1 VAGWPHWVYQ
11 PGTKM
16 RKLRLKLLNPHRCI
30 SKRVVWPMSLLGVR
44 RWAWAALL
52 LSALSHPLIAQTPGV
67 QAQKSEPTQKS
78 ETTAQPDTDALGR
91 STPRGTLMGFMRAV
105 DKNDASAV
113 RYLQVTAGESPNALA
128 SARDL
133 SNLINRYLKEPLA
146 KVSDSPDGTLNEGL
160 PTNRER
166 VGPLIL
172 GDRTEDITLVR
183 VTDPQAG
190 PIWLISSQTLA
201 EVPSWSRSAAK
212 SSIAQSWI
220 ERWVP
225 KALLS
230 EEIFGISV
238 AHWIVLVA
246 TLLIPFALLVLTV
259 SVAIRLIRANVREPA
274 RLRSIDA
281 WYAGMHWPLI
291 IFLTLS
297 VQLIWML
304 LRMRSLGFTLTS
316 RVTYARVAL
325 VLDVIALAWLTRAF
339 LTLRLERARRLVM
352 EKDRTGNESLVLLGE
367 RLLRALV
374 VLVAVFAILAIIGV
388 DTKTALAGLGIGGI
402 ALALGAQ
409 RTVENLLGGI
419 LLLSDKA
426 LAIGDFCSISNRV
439 GVVED
444 ITLRSVRLRTLDR
457 TLVSIPAGALAQ
469 SGIENFA
476 TREKILAQSTLR
488 LRYGTNVEQVT
499 RILGDIRKVL
509 AESSNVESATSRV
522 RLVNFGAEAIELEVF
537 AYLLTADFNR
547 FLELREE
554 LLLRIAAVVE
564 AAGSGFA
571 PTRFIYLQGSEGEAS
586 APVSSRDA
594 GGRRDQRPGRARLP
608 PTEVGH

>member
-1 VAGWPHWVYQ
+1 
-11 PGTKM
+11 
-16 RKLRLKLLNPHRCI
+16 LNLHHRI
-30 SKRVVWPMSLLGVR
+30 RELIVRAMSLVEVR
-44 RWAWAALL
+44 RWAWTALL
-52 LSALSHPLIAQTPGV
+52 LSALAQPTVGQIPGP
-67 QAQKSEPTQKS
+67 QAKNSEPAQKS
-78 ETTAQPDTDALGR
+78 ETTAQPVTDPLGR
-91 STPRGTLMGFMRAV
+91 RTPRGTLMGFLRAV
-105 DKNDASAV
+105 EKNDASAV
-113 RYLQVTAGESPNALA
+113 RYLQATAGESAHALD

-133 SNLINRYLKEPLA
+133 RNLIDRYLKEPLA

-160 PTNRER
+160 PANRER
-166 VGPLIL
+166 VGPLVM
-172 GDRTEDITLVR
+172 GDRTADITLVR

-201 EVPSWSRSAAK
+201 EVPLWSGSLAQN
-212 SSIAQSWI
+212 SIEQSWI
-220 ERWVP
+220 ERWMP

-230 EEIFGISV
+230 RDVFGLSV
-238 AHWIVLVA
+238 AHWIVLVV
-246 TLLIPFALLVLTV
+246 TLLIPFALLVLIFGI
-259 SVAIRLIRANVREPA
+259 AIKVIRATVREPS
-274 RLRSIDA
+274 RLRSINA
-281 WYAGMHWPLI
+281 WYAGVRWPLI

-297 VQLIWML
+297 IQLVWML
-304 LRMRSLGFTLTS
+304 LGMRSLGFTLTS

-325 VLDVIALAWLTRAF
+325 VLDVIALAWLLRKF
-339 LTLRLERARRLVM
+339 LTLRLERARHLVM
-352 EKDRTGNESLVLLGE
+352 EKDRTGTESLVLLGE

-374 VLVAVFAILAIIGV
+374 FLVAVFAILAIVGV

-426 LAIGDFCSISNRV
+426 LAIGDFCNISNRV

-476 TREKILAQSTLR
+476 TREKILAQNTLR
-488 LRYGTNVEQVT
+488 LRYGTSVEQLT
-499 RILGDIRKVL
+499 RILGDIRKIL
-509 AESSNVESATSRV
+509 EESSNLEPVTSRI
-522 RLVNFGAEAIELEVF
+522 RLVNFGTEAIELEVF
-537 AYLLTADFNR
+537 AYVLTADYNR

-554 LLLRIAAVVE
+554 LLLRIASVVE

-571 PTRFIYLQGSEGEAS
+571 PTRFIHVQGSEGETSTA
-586 APVSSRDA
+586 VGTRDA
-594 GGRRDQRPGRARLP
+594 GARRDRRPGRAQP
-608 PTEVGH
+608 PPMKTGH

>member
-1 VAGWPHWVYQ
+1 
-11 PGTKM
+11 
-16 RKLRLKLLNPHRCI
+16 
-30 SKRVVWPMSLLGVR
+30 
-44 RWAWAALL
+44 
-52 LSALSHPLIAQTPGV
+52 
-67 QAQKSEPTQKS
+67 
-78 ETTAQPDTDALGR
+78 
-91 STPRGTLMGFMRAV
+91 MGFMRAV
-105 DKNDASAV
+105 EKNDASAV
-113 RYLQVTAGESPNALA
+113 RYLQVTAAESPHALA
-128 SARDL
+128 SAREL
-133 SNLINRYLKEPLA
+133 RNLINRYLKEPLA
-146 KVSDSPDGTLNEGL
+146 KVSDSPAGTLTEGL
-160 PTNRER
+160 PTTHER
-166 VGPLIL
+166 VGPLVL
-172 GDRTEDITLVR
+172 GDRTDDITLVR

-190 PIWLISSQTLA
+190 PIWLISSETLA
-201 EVPSWSRSAAK
+201 EVPSWSRSAAET
-212 SSIAQSWI
+212 SIAQSWI

-225 KALLS
+225 EALLS
-230 EEIFGISV
+230 SEIFGISV
-238 AHWIVLVA
+238 AHWIVLVG
-246 TLLIPFALLVLTV
+246 TLLIPFALLVLIF
-259 SVAIRLIRANVREPA
+259 SVAIRLIRANVRDPA
-274 RLRSIDA
+274 RLRSINA
-281 WYAGMHWPLI
+281 WYAGMRWPII
-291 IFLTLS
+291 IFMTLS
-297 VQLIWML
+297 IQLIWML

-325 VLDVIALAWLTRAF
+325 VLDVIALAWLLRKF

-367 RLLRALV
+367 RLLRTLV

-419 LLLSDKA
+419 LLLTDKA

-457 TLVSIPAGALAQ
+457 TLVSIPAGSLAQ

-499 RILGDIRKVL
+499 RILGGIRKVL
-509 AESSNVESATSRV
+509 DESAHLESATSRV
-522 RLVNFGAEAIELEVF
+522 RLVAFGAEAIELELF
-537 AYLLTADFNR
+537 AYVLTADFSR

-554 LLLRIAAVVE
+554 LLLKIASVVE

-571 PTRFIYLQGSEGEAS
+571 PTRFISLQGSEGETR
-586 APVSSRDA
+586 APAITRDA
-594 GGRRDQRPGRARLP
+594 GARRDLRPAL
-608 PTEVGH
+608 

>member
-1 VAGWPHWVYQ
+1 
-11 PGTKM
+11 
-16 RKLRLKLLNPHRCI
+16 LNAHRRI
-30 SKRVVWPMSLLGVR
+30 RELIVRPMSLPEAR
-44 RWAWAALL
+44 RWGWTLL
-52 LSALSHPLIAQTPGV
+52 LLTALVQPTAAQVSASQV
-67 QAQKSEPTQKS
+67 QKSEAAQKT
-78 ETTAQPDTDALGR
+78 ETTAQDALGR

-105 DKNDASAV
+105 EKNDASAV
-113 RYLQVTAGESPNALA
+113 RYLQVTAGESPHALA

-133 SNLINRYLKEPLA
+133 RNLIDRYLKEPLA
-146 KVSDSPDGTLNEGL
+146 KVSDSPDGTLTEGL
-160 PTNRER
+160 PTNHER
-166 VGPLIL
+166 VGPLIV

-190 PIWLISSQTLA
+190 PIWLISSETLA
-201 EVPSWSRSAAK
+201 EVPSWSRSAAE

-225 KALLS
+225 NALLS
-230 EEIFGISV
+230 REIFGISV
-238 AHWIVLVA
+238 AHWIVLLG
-246 TLLIPFALLVLTV
+246 TLLIPFALLALSF
-259 SVAIRLIRANVREPA
+259 SVAIRLIRANVREPS
-274 RLRSIDA
+274 RLRSINA
-281 WYAGMHWPLI
+281 WYAGMRWPLI

-297 VQLIWML
+297 IQLVWML

-325 VLDVIALAWLTRAF
+325 VLDVIALAWLLRRF
-339 LTLRLERARRLVM
+339 LTLRLERARHLVLA
-352 EKDRTGNESLVLLGE
+352 KDRTGTESLVLLGE

-374 VLVAVFAILAIIGV
+374 VLVAVFAILAIVGV

-419 LLLSDKA
+419 LLLTDKA

-488 LRYGTNVEQVT
+488 LRYGTSVEQLT
-499 RILGDIRKVL
+499 SILSGIRQVL
-509 AESSNVESATSRV
+509 DENSNLESPAARV
-522 RLVNFGAEAIELEVF
+522 RLVNFGAESIELEVF
-537 AYLLTADFNR
+537 AYVLTADFNR
-547 FLELREE
+547 FLEIREE
-554 LLLRIAAVVE
+554 LLLRIASVVE

-571 PTRFIYLQGSEGEAS
+571 PTRFIHMQSSEAS
-586 APVSSRDA
+586 APVSTRDTSGRTDQLP
-594 GGRRDQRPGRARLP
+594 GGGHSP
-608 PTEVGH
+608 PKEIGH

>member
-1 VAGWPHWVYQ
+1 
-11 PGTKM
+11 
-16 RKLRLKLLNPHRCI
+16 
-30 SKRVVWPMSLLGVR
+30 
-44 RWAWAALL
+44 
-52 LSALSHPLIAQTPGV
+52 
-67 QAQKSEPTQKS
+67 
-78 ETTAQPDTDALGR
+78 
-91 STPRGTLMGFMRAV
+91 MGFLRAV
-105 DKNDASAV
+105 EKNDASAV
-113 RYLQVTAGESPNALA
+113 RYLEVTADESPHALE

-133 SNLINRYLKEPLA
+133 RNLIDRYLKEPLA

-166 VGPLIL
+166 VGPLIM
-172 GDRTEDITLVR
+172 GDTTADITLVR

-190 PIWLISSQTLA
+190 PIWLISSETLA
-201 EVPSWSRSAAK
+201 DVPSWSRS
-212 SSIAQSWI
+212 IAQTAIAQNWI
-220 ERWVP
+220 ERWMP

-230 EEIFGISV
+230 RNIFGVSV
-238 AHWIVLVA
+238 AHWTVLLV
-246 TLLIPFALLVLTV
+246 TLLIPFALLVLI
-259 SVAIRLIRANVREPA
+259 SSMGIRLIRATVREPS

-281 WYAGMHWPLI
+281 WYAGIRWPLI

-297 VQLIWML
+297 IQLIWML
-304 LRMRSLGFTLTS
+304 ISMRSLGFTLTS

-325 VLDVIALAWLTRAF
+325 VLDVIALAWLLRKF
-339 LTLRLERARRLVM
+339 LTLRLERARHLVT
-352 EKDRTGNESLVLLGE
+352 EKDRTGTESLVLLGE

-374 VLVAVFAILAIIGV
+374 FLVAVFAILAIVGV

-426 LAIGDFCSISNRV
+426 LAIGDFCNISNRV

-457 TLVSIPAGALAQ
+457 TLVSIPAGVLAQ

-476 TREKILAQSTLR
+476 TREKVLAQSTLR
-488 LRYGTNVEQVT
+488 LRYGTSVEQLT
-499 RILGDIRKVL
+499 RILAGIRKIL
-509 AESSNVESATSRV
+509 LNESSNIESATSRV

-537 AYLLTADFNR
+537 AYVLTADFNR

-554 LLLRIAAVVE
+554 LLLRIATVVE

-571 PTRFIYLQGSEGEAS
+571 PTRFIYVQGSDGEAS
-586 APVSSRDA
+586 APVTTRDA
-594 GGRRDQRPGRARLP
+594 GARRDPRPAQSLP
-608 PTEVGH
+608 QPR

>member
-1 VAGWPHWVYQ
+1 
-11 PGTKM
+11 
-16 RKLRLKLLNPHRCI
+16 
-30 SKRVVWPMSLLGVR
+30 MSLVRLR
-44 RWAWAALL
+44 RWGWIALL
-52 LSALSHPLIAQTPGV
+52 LGALAQPIAAQTSGAR
-67 QAQKSEPTQKS
+67 AQQSEPAQRS
-78 ETTAQPDTDALGR
+78 ETTARPVTDPLGR

-105 DKNDASAV
+105 ENNDASAV
-113 RYLQVTAGESPNALA
+113 RYLQVTEGESPHALA

-133 SNLINRYLKEPLA
+133 RNLINRYLKEPLT
-146 KVSDSPDGTLNEGL
+146 KVSDSPAGTLSEGL
-160 PTNRER
+160 PANREL
-166 VGPLIL
+166 VGPLAM
-172 GDRTEDITLVR
+172 GDTRADITLVR

-201 EVPSWSRSAAK
+201 QVPAWSRSMAQT
-212 SSIAQSWI
+212 SSAQSWI
-220 ERWVP
+220 DRWMP

-230 EEIFGISV
+230 SEIFGISV

-246 TLLIPFALLVLTV
+246 TLLIPFAVLVLIF
-259 SVAIRLIRANVREPA
+259 SIAARLIRATVREPS
-274 RLRSIDA
+274 RLQSINT
-281 WYAGMHWPLI
+281 WYAGMRWPLI

-297 VQLIWML
+297 IQLIWML

-325 VLDVIALAWLTRAF
+325 VLGVIALAWLLRRF
-339 LTLRLERARRLVM
+339 LTLRLERTRRLVM
-352 EKDRTGNESLVLLGE
+352 EKDRTGTESLVLLGE

-374 VLVAVFAILAIIGV
+374 FLVAVFAILAIVGV
-388 DTKTALAGLGIGGI
+388 NTKTALAGLGIGGI

-476 TREKILAQSTLR
+476 TREKILVQSTLR
-488 LRYGTNVEQVT
+488 LRYGTSVEQLT
-499 RILGDIRKVL
+499 RILGGIRKVL
-509 AESSNVESATSRV
+509 DESSNLEPASSRI

-537 AYLLTADFNR
+537 AYVLTADFNR

-554 LLLRIAAVVE
+554 LLLRIASVVE

-571 PTRFIYLQGSEGEAS
+571 PTRFIYVQGSEGEAT
-586 APVSSRDA
+586 APVSTREA
-594 GGRRDQRPGRARLP
+594 GARRDQRPAQSLP
-608 PTEVGH
+608 YAPRS

>member
-1 VAGWPHWVYQ
+1 
-11 PGTKM
+11 M
-16 RKLRLKLLNPHRCI
+16 LKLKPLNPHRRI
-30 SKRVVWPMSLLGVR
+30 RELIVRPSMSRVEVRHWVWT
-44 RWAWAALL
+44 ALL
-52 LSALSHPLIAQTPGV
+52 LSALAQPIVAQLPGS
-67 QAQKSEPTQKS
+67 QAQKSEPSQKS
-78 ETTAQPDTDALGR
+78 EATTQPITDSLGR
-91 STPRGTLMGFMRAV
+91 STPRGTLMGFLRAV

-113 RYLQVTAGESPNALA
+113 RYLQVTAGESPQALD

-133 SNLINRYLKEPLA
+133 RNLIDRYLKQPLA
-146 KVSDSPDGTLNEGL
+146 KVSDSPDGTLNDGL

-166 VGPLIL
+166 VGPLII
-172 GDRTEDITLVR
+172 GDRTADITLVR

-201 EVPSWSRSAAK
+201 QVPSWNRSVAQT
-212 SSIAQSWI
+212 SIAHNWI
-220 ERWVP
+220 ERWMP

-230 EEIFGISV
+230 GDIFGMSV
-238 AHWIVLVA
+238 ALWIVLVA
-246 TLLIPFALLVLTV
+246 TLLIPFALLALIF
-259 SVAIRLIRANVREPA
+259 SVAIRLINANVREPS
-274 RLRSIDA
+274 RLRSINA
-281 WYAGMHWPLI
+281 WYAGMRWPLI

-297 VQLIWML
+297 IQLIWML
-304 LRMRSLGFTLTS
+304 LRMRSLGFTLTF
-316 RVTYARVAL
+316 RVAYARVAL
-325 VLDVIALAWLTRAF
+325 VLDVIALAWLLRKF
-339 LTLRLERARRLVM
+339 LTLRLERTRRLVM
-352 EKDRTGNESLVLLGE
+352 EKDRTGTESLVLLGE
-367 RLLRALV
+367 RLLRTLV
-374 VLVAVFAILAIIGV
+374 VLLAVFAILAIVGV
-388 DTKTALAGLGIGGI
+388 DTKTVLAGLGIGGI

-488 LRYGTNVEQVT
+488 LRYGTSVEQVK
-499 RILGDIRKVL
+499 RILAGIRKL
-509 AESSNVESATSRV
+509 LDESPNVESATSRI

-537 AYLLTADFNR
+537 AYVLTADFNK

-554 LLLRIAAVVE
+554 LLLRIASVVE

-571 PTRFIYLQGSEGEAS
+571 PTRFIYMQGSEGDAS
-586 APVSSRDA
+586 GHVSTRDA
-594 GGRRDQRPGRARLP
+594 DARRDQRPGRAQSP
-608 PTEVGH
+608 PMEIGH

>member
-1 VAGWPHWVYQ
+1 
-11 PGTKM
+11 
-16 RKLRLKLLNPHRCI
+16 
-30 SKRVVWPMSLLGVR
+30 
-44 RWAWAALL
+44 
-52 LSALSHPLIAQTPGV
+52 
-67 QAQKSEPTQKS
+67 
-78 ETTAQPDTDALGR
+78 
-91 STPRGTLMGFMRAV
+91 MGFLRAV
-105 DKNDASAV
+105 EKNDASAV
-113 RYLQVTAGESPNALA
+113 RYLEVTAGESPHALD

-133 SNLINRYLKEPLA
+133 RNLIDRYLKEPLA

-166 VGPLIL
+166 VGPLVM
-172 GDRTEDITLVR
+172 GDRTADITLVR

-201 EVPSWSRSAAK
+201 EVPSWSRSLAQ
-212 SSIAQSWI
+212 SSTEQSWI
-220 ERWVP
+220 ERWMP

-230 EEIFGISV
+230 RDVFGLSV

-246 TLLIPFALLVLTV
+246 TLLISFALLLLIF
-259 SVAIRLIRANVREPA
+259 SVAIRLIRATVREPS
-274 RLRSIDA
+274 RLRSINA
-281 WYAGMHWPLI
+281 WYAGIRWPLI

-297 VQLIWML
+297 IQLIWML

-325 VLDVIALAWLTRAF
+325 VLDVIALAWLLRKF
-339 LTLRLERARRLVM
+339 LTLRLERTRRLVM
-352 EKDRTGNESLVLLGE
+352 EKDRTGTESLVLLGE

-374 VLVAVFAILAIIGV
+374 FLAAVFAILAIVGV
-388 DTKTALAGLGIGGI
+388 NTKTALAGLGIGGI

-457 TLVSIPAGALAQ
+457 TLVSIPAGVLAQ

-488 LRYGTNVEQVT
+488 LRYGTNVEQLT
-499 RILGDIRKVL
+499 RILGDIRRVL
-509 AESSNVESATSRV
+509 DESSNLEPASSRI

-537 AYLLTADFNR
+537 AYVLTADFNR

-554 LLLRIAAVVE
+554 LLLRIASVVE
-564 AAGSGFA
+564 AAGSAFA
-571 PTRFIYLQGSEGEAS
+571 PTRFIYVQGSEGEAP
-586 APVSSRDA
+586 APVSTRDA
-594 GGRRDQRPGRARLP
+594 VARRDLRLGRANPP
-608 PTEVGH
+608 PTEVGR

>member
-1 VAGWPHWVYQ
+1 
-11 PGTKM
+11 
-16 RKLRLKLLNPHRCI
+16 
-30 SKRVVWPMSLLGVR
+30 
-44 RWAWAALL
+44 
-52 LSALSHPLIAQTPGV
+52 
-67 QAQKSEPTQKS
+67 
-78 ETTAQPDTDALGR
+78 
-91 STPRGTLMGFMRAV
+91 MGFLRAV
-105 DKNDASAV
+105 EKNDASAV
-113 RYLQVTAGESPNALA
+113 RYLQATADESAQALD

-133 SNLINRYLKEPLA
+133 RNLIDRYLKEPLA
-146 KVSDSPDGTLNEGL
+146 KVSDSPDGKLNDGQ

-166 VGPLIL
+166 VGPLVM
-172 GDRTEDITLVR
+172 GDRTADIMLVR
-183 VTDPQAG
+183 VTDPQSG

-201 EVPSWSRSAAK
+201 EVPSWSRALAQ
-212 SSIAQSWI
+212 SSTQQSWI
-220 ERWVP
+220 ERWMP

-230 EEIFGISV
+230 RDVFGLSM

-246 TLLIPFALLVLTV
+246 TLLIPFALLVLIF
-259 SVAIRLIRANVREPA
+259 SIAIKLIRATVREPS
-274 RLRSIDA
+274 RLRSINA
-281 WYAGMHWPLI
+281 WYAGIRWPLI
-291 IFLTLS
+291 IFSTVS
-297 VQLIWML
+297 VQLVWML
-304 LRMRSLGFTLTS
+304 LSMRSLGFTLTS

-325 VLDVIALAWLTRAF
+325 VVDVIALAWLLRKF
-339 LTLRLERARRLVM
+339 LTLRLERTWRLVM
-352 EKDRTGNESLVLLGE
+352 EKDRTGTESLVLLGE

-374 VLVAVFAILAIIGV
+374 FLVAVFAILAIVGV

-488 LRYGTNVEQVT
+488 LRYGTNVEQLT
-499 RILGDIRKVL
+499 RILGGIRKVL
-509 AESSNVESATSRV
+509 DESSNLEPASSRV

-537 AYLLTADFNR
+537 AYVLTADFNR

-554 LLLRIAAVVE
+554 LLLRIASVVE

-571 PTRFIYLQGSEGEAS
+571 PTRFIYMQGSAGEAS
-586 APVSSRDA
+586 APQSTQDPGA
-594 GGRRDQRPGRARLP
+594 RRDQRPGRAQSP
-608 PTEVGH
+608 SIEIGH

>member
-1 VAGWPHWVYQ
+1 MW
-11 PGTKM
+11 T
-16 RKLRLKLLNPHRCI
+16 
-30 SKRVVWPMSLLGVR
+30 
-44 RWAWAALL
+44 ALL
-52 LSALSHPLIAQTPGV
+52 LSALAQPIAGQISGS
-67 QAQKSEPTQKS
+67 QAQKSEPPQKS
-78 ETTAQPDTDALGR
+78 ETTAQPVTDPLGR

-105 DKNDASAV
+105 EKNDASAV
-113 RYLQVTAGESPNALA
+113 RYLQVTAGDNPHALA

-133 SNLINRYLKEPLA
+133 RDLINRYLKEPLA
-146 KVSDSPDGTLNEGL
+146 KVSDSPDGTLSEGL
-160 PTNRER
+160 PANHER
-166 VGPLIL
+166 VGPLIM
-172 GDRTEDITLVR
+172 GDRTADITLVR
-183 VTDPQAG
+183 VTDPRAG

-201 EVPSWSRSAAK
+201 QVPSWSRSTAQ

-220 ERWVP
+220 ERWMP
-225 KALLS
+225 KTLLS
-230 EEIFGISV
+230 GDIFGMSV

-246 TLLIPFALLVLTV
+246 TLLIPFALLVLMFSIT
-259 SVAIRLIRANVREPA
+259 IRLIRANVREPS

-281 WYAGMHWPLI
+281 WYAGMRWPLV

-297 VQLIWML
+297 SQLIWML
-304 LRMRSLGFTLTS
+304 LRMRSLGFTLTF
-316 RVTYARVAL
+316 RVAYARVAL
-325 VLDVIALAWLTRAF
+325 VLDVIALAWLLRKF

-367 RLLRALV
+367 RLLRAVV
-374 VLVAVFAILAIIGV
+374 VLVAVFAILAIVGV

-488 LRYGTNVEQVT
+488 LRYGTSVEQVT
-499 RILGDIRKVL
+499 RILAAIRRVL
-509 AESSNVESATSRV
+509 DDSSNIESATSRI
-522 RLVNFGAEAIELEVF
+522 RLVNFGVEAIELEVF
-537 AYLLTADFNR
+537 AYVLTADYNK

-554 LLLRIAAVVE
+554 LLLRIASVVE

-571 PTRFIYLQGSEGEAS
+571 PTRFIYMRGSEGDAS
-586 APVSSRDA
+586 APLSTRDA
-594 GGRRDQRPGRARLP
+594 DARRDQRPGSRAHSP
-608 PTEVGH
+608 PMEIGH

>member
-1 VAGWPHWVYQ
+1 
-11 PGTKM
+11 
-16 RKLRLKLLNPHRCI
+16 
-30 SKRVVWPMSLLGVR
+30 
-44 RWAWAALL
+44 
-52 LSALSHPLIAQTPGV
+52 
-67 QAQKSEPTQKS
+67 
-78 ETTAQPDTDALGR
+78 
-91 STPRGTLMGFMRAV
+91 MGFLRAV
-105 DKNDASAV
+105 EKNDASAV
-113 RYLQVTAGESPNALA
+113 RYLEVTADESPHALG

-133 SNLINRYLKEPLA
+133 RNLIDRYLKEPLA

-166 VGPLIL
+166 VGPLVM
-172 GDRTEDITLVR
+172 GDRTADITLVR
-183 VTDPQAG
+183 VTDPEAG

-201 EVPSWSRSAAK
+201 EVPSWNR
-212 SSIAQSWI
+212 SIAQSSTAHSWI
-220 ERWVP
+220 ERWMP
-225 KALLS
+225 AALLS
-230 EEIFGISV
+230 GDIFGISV

-246 TLLIPFALLVLTV
+246 TLLIPFALLVLML
-259 SVAIRLIRANVREPA
+259 SVAIRLIRATVHEPA
-274 RLRSIDA
+274 RLSSINA
-281 WYAGMHWPLI
+281 WYTGMRWPLI

-297 VQLIWML
+297 IQLIWML

-325 VLDVIALAWLTRAF
+325 VLDVIALAWLLRRF

-352 EKDRTGNESLVLLGE
+352 EKDRTGTESLVLLGE
-367 RLLRALV
+367 RLLRTLV
-374 VLVAVFAILAIIGV
+374 VLVAVFAILAIVGV

-488 LRYGTNVEQVT
+488 LRYGTSVEQVT
-499 RILGDIRKVL
+499 RILDGIRKVL
-509 AESSNVESATSRV
+509 DESSNLESATSRV

-537 AYLLTADFNR
+537 VYVLTADFNR

-554 LLLRIAAVVE
+554 LLLRIASVVE
-564 AAGSGFA
+564 GAGSGFA
-571 PTRFIYLQGSEGEAS
+571 PTRFIYMQGSAGDAS
-586 APVSSRDA
+586 AAVSTRDA
-594 GGRRDQRPGRARLP
+594 GARRDQRSGRARSP
-608 PTEVGH
+608 PTEIGH

>member
-1 VAGWPHWVYQ
+1 MAGWPHWVYQ

>member
-1 VAGWPHWVYQ
+1 
-11 PGTKM
+11 M
-16 RKLRLKLLNPHRCI
+16 LL
-30 SKRVVWPMSLLGVR
+30 VEAR
-44 RWAWAALL
+44 RWVWTALL
-52 LSALSHPLIAQTPGV
+52 LTALAQPIAAQISASQAQKNEP
-67 QAQKSEPTQKS
+67 AQKSEAP
-78 ETTAQPDTDALGR
+78 AQPVTDPLGR
-91 STPRGTLMGFMRAV
+91 STPRGTLMGFLRAV

-113 RYLQVTAGESPNALA
+113 RYLEVSAGESPHALA

-133 SNLINRYLKEPLA
+133 RNLINRYLKEPLA
-146 KVSDSPDGTLNEGL
+146 KVSDSPDGTLTEGL

-172 GDRTEDITLVR
+172 GDRAEDITLVR

-190 PIWLISSQTLA
+190 LIWLISAQTLA
-201 EVPSWSRSAAK
+201 EVPSWSRSAAE

-220 ERWVP
+220 EQWVP

-230 EEIFGISV
+230 GEIFGISV
-238 AHWIVLVA
+238 AHWIVLVG
-246 TLLIPFALLVLTV
+246 TLLIPFALLVLIF
-259 SVAIRLIRANVREPA
+259 SVAIRLIRANVRDPS
-274 RLRSIDA
+274 RLRSINA
-281 WYAGMHWPLI
+281 WYAGLRWPLI

-297 VQLIWML
+297 IQLVWML

-325 VLDVIALAWLTRAF
+325 VLDVIALAWLLRRF
-339 LTLRLERARRLVM
+339 LTLRLERARHLVM
-352 EKDRTGNESLVLLGE
+352 EKDRTGTESLVLLGE
-367 RLLRALV
+367 RLLRTLV
-374 VLVAVFAILAIIGV
+374 VLVAVFAVLAIVGV

-419 LLLSDKA
+419 LLLTDKA

-444 ITLRSVRLRTLDR
+444 ITLRSVRLRTLER

-488 LRYGTNVEQVT
+488 LRYGTSVEQVT
-499 RILGDIRKVL
+499 RILGDIRKILV
-509 AESSNVESATSRV
+509 ESSNLESATSRV

-537 AYLLTADFNR
+537 TYVLTADFNR

-554 LLLRIAAVVE
+554 LLLKVASVVE

-571 PTRFIYLQGSEGEAS
+571 PTRFIYMQGSAGQDTPPLS
-586 APVSSRDA
+586 TRDNRQPPIRIEDQLPSDVPA
-594 GGRRDQRPGRARLP
+594 RRLQP
-608 PTEVGH
+608 

>member
-1 VAGWPHWVYQ
+1 
-11 PGTKM
+11 
-16 RKLRLKLLNPHRCI
+16 
-30 SKRVVWPMSLLGVR
+30 
-44 RWAWAALL
+44 
-52 LSALSHPLIAQTPGV
+52 
-67 QAQKSEPTQKS
+67 
-78 ETTAQPDTDALGR
+78 
-91 STPRGTLMGFMRAV
+91 MGFMRAV
-105 DKNDASAV
+105 EKNDASAV
-113 RYLQVTAGESPNALA
+113 RYLQVTSGESPNALTA
-128 SARDL
+128 ARDL
-133 SNLINRYLKEPLA
+133 RNIIDRYLKEPLA

-166 VGPLIL
+166 VGPLVM
-172 GDRTEDITLVR
+172 GDSTADITLVR
-183 VTDPQAG
+183 VTDPQTG

-201 EVPSWSRSAAK
+201 QVPSWSRSLART
-212 SSIAQSWI
+212 SNAQSWV
-220 ERWVP
+220 ERWMP
-225 KALLS
+225 QALLS
-230 EEIFGISV
+230 AEILGMSV

-246 TLLIPFALLVLTV
+246 TLLIPFALLVLTF
-259 SVAIRLIRANVREPA
+259 SIAIRLTRATVREPS
-274 RLRSIDA
+274 RLRSINA
-281 WYAGMHWPLI
+281 WYSGMRWPLI
-291 IFLTLS
+291 IFLTVS
-297 VQLIWML
+297 IQLIWML

-325 VLDVIALAWLTRAF
+325 VLAVISLAWVLRKF
-339 LTLRLERARRLVM
+339 LTLRLERTRRLVM
-352 EKDRTGNESLVLLGE
+352 EKDRTGTESLVLLGE

-374 VLVAVFAILAIIGV
+374 VLVAVFAILAIVGV
-388 DTKTALAGLGIGGI
+388 NTKTALAGLGIGGI

-488 LRYGTNVEQVT
+488 LRYGTSVEQLT
-499 RILGDIRKVL
+499 RILGGIRKVL
-509 AESSNVESATSRV
+509 DESSDLEPASSRI

-537 AYLLTADFNR
+537 AYVLTADFNK
-547 FLELREE
+547 FLELREG
-554 LLLRIAAVVE
+554 LLLQIASVVE

-571 PTRFIYLQGSEGEAS
+571 PTRFIEMHGSAGETS
-586 APVSSRDA
+586 ATVSARDGA
-594 GGRRDQRPGRARLP
+594 ARKVRRPGRGQAP
-608 PTEVGH
+608 PMETGH

>member
-1 VAGWPHWVYQ
+1 
-11 PGTKM
+11 M
-16 RKLRLKLLNPHRCI
+16 RKLKLLNPHRRI
-30 SKRVVWPMSLLGVR
+30 RELFVRPMSLAEVC
-44 RWAWAALL
+44 RWVWTALL
-52 LSALSHPLIAQTPGV
+52 LSALAQPIAAQIPGT
-67 QAQKSEPTQKS
+67 QAQKSEPAQKS
-78 ETTAQPDTDALGR
+78 ESSAQPATDPLGR
-91 STPRGTLMGFMRAV
+91 STPRGTLMGFLRAV
-105 DKNDASAV
+105 EKNDASAV
-113 RYLQVTAGESPNALA
+113 RYLEVTAGESQQALD

-133 SNLINRYLKEPLA
+133 RNLIDRYLKVPLA

-166 VGPLIL
+166 VGPLVM
-172 GDRTEDITLVR
+172 GDRTADITLVR

-201 EVPSWSRSAAK
+201 EVPSWSRSLAQ
-212 SSIAQSWI
+212 SSTEQSWI
-220 ERWVP
+220 ERWMP

-230 EEIFGISV
+230 HDVFGLSV

-246 TLLIPFALLVLTV
+246 TLLISFALLLLIF
-259 SVAIRLIRANVREPA
+259 SVAIRLIRATVREPS
-274 RLRSIDA
+274 RLRSINA
-281 WYAGMHWPLI
+281 WYAGMRLPLI

-297 VQLIWML
+297 IQLIWML

-325 VLDVIALAWLTRAF
+325 VLDVIALAWVLRKF
-339 LTLRLERARRLVM
+339 LTLRLRRTRRLLM
-352 EKDRTGNESLVLLGE
+352 EKDRTGTESLVLLGE

-374 VLVAVFAILAIIGV
+374 FLVAVFAILAIVGV
-388 DTKTALAGLGIGGI
+388 NTKTALAGLGIGGI

-488 LRYGTNVEQVT
+488 LRYGTSVEQLT
-499 RILGDIRKVL
+499 CILGGIRKVL
-509 AESSNVESATSRV
+509 DESSNLEPASSRI

-537 AYLLTADFNR
+537 AYVLTADFNR

-554 LLLRIAAVVE
+554 LLLRIASVVE

-571 PTRFIYLQGSEGEAS
+571 PTRFIQMQGSEGETSTA
-586 APVSSRDA
+586 VSTRDA
-594 GGRRDQRPGRARLP
+594 GAGRDRRPGGAHSP
-608 PTEVGH
+608 PKKIGH

>member
-1 VAGWPHWVYQ
+1 
-11 PGTKM
+11 M
-16 RKLRLKLLNPHRCI
+16 RKLKLLNPHRRI
-30 SKRVVWPMSLLGVR
+30 RELFVRPMSLAEVC
-44 RWAWAALL
+44 RWVWTALL
-52 LSALSHPLIAQTPGV
+52 LSALAQPIAAQIPGT
-67 QAQKSEPTQKS
+67 QAQKSES
-78 ETTAQPDTDALGR
+78 SAQPATDPLGR
-91 STPRGTLMGFMRAV
+91 STPRGTLMGFLRAV
-105 DKNDASAV
+105 EKNDASAV
-113 RYLQVTAGESPNALA
+113 RYLEVTAGESQQALD

-133 SNLINRYLKEPLA
+133 RNLIDRYLKVPLA

-166 VGPLIL
+166 VGPLVM
-172 GDRTEDITLVR
+172 GDRTADITLVR

-201 EVPSWSRSAAK
+201 EVPSWSRSLAQ
-212 SSIAQSWI
+212 SSTEQSWI
-220 ERWVP
+220 ERWMP

-230 EEIFGISV
+230 HDVFGLSV
-238 AHWIVLVA
+238 AHWIVLVV
-246 TLLIPFALLVLTV
+246 TLLIPFALLVLTF
-259 SVAIRLIRANVREPA
+259 SIAIRLIRATVREPS
-274 RLRSIDA
+274 RLRSINA
-281 WYAGMHWPLI
+281 WYAGMRLPLI

-297 VQLIWML
+297 IQLIWML

-325 VLDVIALAWLTRAF
+325 VLDVIALAWVLRKF
-339 LTLRLERARRLVM
+339 LTLRLRRTRRLLM
-352 EKDRTGNESLVLLGE
+352 EKDRTGTESLVLLGE

-374 VLVAVFAILAIIGV
+374 FLVAVFAILAIVGV
-388 DTKTALAGLGIGGI
+388 NTKTALAGLGIGGI

-488 LRYGTNVEQVT
+488 LRYGTSVEQLT
-499 RILGDIRKVL
+499 CILGGIRKVL
-509 AESSNVESATSRV
+509 DESSNLEPASSRI

-537 AYLLTADFNR
+537 AYVLTADFNR
-547 FLELREE
+547 FLGD
-554 LLLRIAAVVE
+554 IAD
-564 AAGSGFA
+564 
-571 PTRFIYLQGSEGEAS
+571 RQG
-586 APVSSRDA
+586 
-594 GGRRDQRPGRARLP
+594 L
-608 PTEVGH
+608 GHQ

>member
-1 VAGWPHWVYQ
+1 MAGWPHWVYQ

-325 VLDVIALAWLTRAF
+325 VLDVIALAWLLRRF
-339 LTLRLERARRLVM
+339 LTLRLERARRLIL

>member
-1 VAGWPHWVYQ
+1 
-11 PGTKM
+11 
-16 RKLRLKLLNPHRCI
+16 
-30 SKRVVWPMSLLGVR
+30 
-44 RWAWAALL
+44 
-52 LSALSHPLIAQTPGV
+52 
-67 QAQKSEPTQKS
+67 
-78 ETTAQPDTDALGR
+78 
-91 STPRGTLMGFMRAV
+91 MGFLRAV

-113 RYLQVTAGESPNALA
+113 RYLEVPAGESPHALA

-133 SNLINRYLKEPLA
+133 RNLIDRYLKQPLA
-146 KVSDSPDGTLNEGL
+146 KVSDSPDGTLTEGL

-172 GDRTEDITLVR
+172 GDRTENITLVR

-190 PIWLISSQTLA
+190 PIWLISSETLA
-201 EVPSWSRSAAK
+201 EVPSWSRSASE
-212 SSIAQSWI
+212 SSIARSWI

-225 KALLS
+225 QALLS
-230 EEIFGISV
+230 REIFGISV
-238 AHWIVLVA
+238 AHWIVLVG
-246 TLLIPFALLVLTV
+246 TLLIPFALLVLSF
-259 SVAIRLIRANVREPA
+259 SVAIGLIRANVREPS
-274 RLRSIDA
+274 RLRSINA
-281 WYAGMHWPLI
+281 WYAGMRWPLI

-297 VQLIWML
+297 IQLVWML

-325 VLDVIALAWLTRAF
+325 VLDVIALAWLLRRF
-339 LTLRLERARRLVM
+339 LTLRLERARLLVL
-352 EKDRTGNESLVLLGE
+352 EKDRTGTESLVLLGE

-374 VLVAVFAILAIIGV
+374 VLVAVFAILAIVGV

-419 LLLSDKA
+419 LLLTDKA

-488 LRYGTNVEQVT
+488 LRYGTSVEQLT
-499 RILGDIRKVL
+499 SILSGIRRVL
-509 AESSNVESATSRV
+509 DESSNLEPATSRV
-522 RLVNFGAEAIELEVF
+522 RLVNFGTEAIEVEVF
-537 AYLLTADFNR
+537 AYVLTADFNR

-554 LLLRIAAVVE
+554 LLLRIASVVE
-564 AAGSGFA
+564 AAGSAFA
-571 PTRFIYLQGSEGEAS
+571 PTRFIYMQGTAGPDSPPLS
-586 APVSSRDA
+586 NRDTGA
-594 GGRRDQRPGRARLP
+594 RRDQRPIRIEDQPPSEVPPRRLQP
-608 PTEVGH
+608 

>member
-1 VAGWPHWVYQ
+1 MMQGGQ
-11 PGTKM
+11 T
-16 RKLRLKLLNPHRCI
+16 LNVRESAMTLAC
-30 SKRVVWPMSLLGVR
+30 LR
-44 RWAWAALL
+44 RWGLTALI
-52 LSALSHPLIAQTPGV
+52 LSALSQPVAAQISGA
-67 QAQKSEPTQKS
+67 QAQKSEPAQKS
-78 ETTAQPDTDALGR
+78 ETTAQLVTDPLGR
-91 STPRGTLMGFMRAV
+91 STPRGTLVGFMRAV

-113 RYLQVTAGESPNALA
+113 RYLQVTAGESPQALTA
-128 SARDL
+128 ARDL
-133 SNLINRYLKEPLA
+133 RNLIDRYLKEPLT
-146 KVSDSPDGTLNEGL
+146 KVSDSPDGALKDGL
-160 PTNRER
+160 PVGRER
-166 VGPLIL
+166 VGPLVM
-172 GDRTEDITLVR
+172 GDTTADITLVR

-201 EVPSWSRSAAK
+201 EVPAWSHSQAQSA
-212 SSIAQSWI
+212 IAQSWT
-220 ERWVP
+220 ERWMP

-230 EEIFGISV
+230 RDVFGVSV
-238 AHWIVLVA
+238 AHWTVLVV
-246 TLLIPFALLVLTV
+246 TLLIPFALLVLLFGI
-259 SVAIRLIRANVREPA
+259 AIRFIRANVREPS
-274 RLRSIDA
+274 RLRSINA
-281 WYAGMHWPLI
+281 WYAGIRWPLI

-297 VQLIWML
+297 IQLIWML
-304 LRMRSLGFTLTS
+304 LRMSSLGFTLTS

-325 VLDVIALAWLTRAF
+325 VLDVIALAWLLRKF
-339 LTLRLERARRLVM
+339 LTLRLERTRRLVM
-352 EKDRTGNESLVLLGE
+352 EKDRTGTESLVLLGE

-374 VLVAVFAILAIIGV
+374 FLVAVFAILAIVGV
-388 DTKTALAGLGIGGI
+388 NTKTALAGLGIGGI

-476 TREKILAQSTLR
+476 TREKILVQSTLR
-488 LRYGTNVEQVT
+488 LRYGTSVEQLT
-499 RILGDIRKVL
+499 RILGGIRKVL
-509 AESSNVESATSRV
+509 DESSNLEPASSRI

-537 AYLLTADFNR
+537 AYVLTADFNR

-554 LLLRIAAVVE
+554 LLLRIASVVE

-571 PTRFIYLQGSEGEAS
+571 PTRFIYVQGSEGEAT
-586 APVSSRDA
+586 APVSTREA
-594 GGRRDQRPGRARLP
+594 GARRDQRPAQSLP
-608 PTEVGH
+608 YAPRS